1 MNYDNHPPAVSVPV
15 FRPTFN
21 EFKNFTKYIDKCI
34 TGGENWQPNMVL
46 DDGGDA
52 THLLIKKHPSV
63 IKVPSFKVSGTLLQ
77 ATCWHLVALSLYRL
91 APY

>member
-1 MNYDNHPPAVSVPV
+1 MFNFFP
-15 FRPTFN
+15 FRWCIEN
-21 EFKNFTKYIDKCI
+21 CI

-63 IKVPSFKVSGTLLQ
+63 IKVQTFKVTS
-77 ATCWHLVALSLYRL
+77 C
-91 APY
+91 